1 MHFKVIPVS
10 EINANPNQP
19 RCYFDSRRLKE
30 LAASIQSQG
39 LIEPL
44 VVRPDSNDGFI
55 LVAGERRWRAAQMV
69 GLTSVPCVVVNYG
82 DEQAAAVAL
91 IENIQRADLT
101 LIEEAKGYQQLQQQF
116 SFQQEDIATLVG
128 KSRSH
133 IANLLRLLTLE
144 DKVQDWI
151 ANSALSFGHAR
162 TLVGLS
168 PIEQRRF
175 GHLAQQK
182 HWSVRQMENQIKQY
196 KQNNLLSQ
204 TKEDADVK
212 WLEDQ
217 LSIHLNTSV
226 VCQKNEGQGG
236 WLKIKYY
243 DNDTLAGIL
252 ARMGIKE
259 DKL

>member
-1 MHFKVIPVS
+1 MHFKIILVTQIHP
-10 EINANPNQP
+10 NPYQP
-19 RCYFDSRRLKE
+19 RRCFDPRRLKE
-30 LAASIQSQG
+30 LAASINSQG

-44 VVRPDSNDGFI
+44 VVRKESDERYL

-69 GLTSVPCVVVNYG
+69 GLADVPCIVVNYD

-101 LIEEAKGYQQLQQQF
+101 LIEEAEGYQRLQQQF
-116 SFQQEDIATLVG
+116 SFQQDDIAKLVG

-133 IANLLRLLTLE
+133 IANLLRLLTLDSRVKE
-144 DKVQDWI
+144 WVASD
-151 ANSALSFGHAR
+151 ALSFGHAR

-168 PIEQRRF
+168 PAEQRRF

-182 HWSVRQMENQIKQY
+182 NWSVRQMENQIKQH
-196 KQNNLLSQ
+196 KQNNQ
-204 TKEDADVK
+204 FAQAKEDSDVK
-212 WLEDQ
+212 WLENQ
-217 LSIHLNTSV
+217 LSEHLGTPV
-226 VCQKNEGQGG
+226 VCQPNEEQGG

-252 ARMGIKE
+252 TRLGIKE
-259 DKL
+259 DI